1 MPIAAPSPAPAL
13 WLALTLTLGALAS
26 VGASPALADEPAPGT
41 PEAETEARTLYKE
54 AKVSY
59 DLGKF
64 AEALDKLERAYALYP
79 TPIIQFNLAQVHKA
93 MGHLKE
99 ARFLYVRYA
108 DALKKDVAA
117 ATKKKDRAALE
128 AKLAGVEAT
137 ITGLEEDI
145 AAGKDHSAE
154 PPKDVTVP
162 PATAP
167 AVDMHLLAPAKPPGS
182 DGPPPSPPPKPVP
195 WGKYLGV
202 GGAALG
208 GAVIV
213 AVAVS
218 LLVVQPGFV
227 ALPDAAY
234 TVHPY

>member
-1 MPIAAPSPAPAL
+1 MRRHNGFETAA
-13 WLALTLTLGALAS
+13 LALVLALSALATW
-26 VGASPALADEPAPGT
+26 GASPAWAADPGT
-41 PEAETEARTLYKE
+41 PEAEAEARTLYKD

-93 MGHLKE
+93 MGHLKD

-108 DALKKDVAA
+108 DALKKELAGT
-117 ATKKKDRAALE
+117 TKKKEHAALE

-154 PPKDVTVP
+154 PPKDVTPP

-167 AVDMHLLAPAKPPGS
+167 AVDMHLLAPSKPPGA
-182 DGPPPSPPPKPVP
+182 DAPPPPPPKPVP
-195 WGKYLGV
+195 WGKYFGV

-208 GAVIV
+208 GAAIV
-213 AVAVS
+213 AVAVT
-218 LLVVQPGFV
+218 LLIVQPGFV
-227 ALPDAAY
+227 SLPNAAY
-234 TVHPY
+234 TLYPYR